1 MKISKRQTG
10 LTLIELMI
18 AMVIGLIIVA
28 SVIGLF
34 ISMMSSN
41 TTNLNEIR
49 LNQEL
54 RAAMSLMT
62 RDLRRAGYNGGSAS
76 VAGVSNPFS
85 TDASSAGAASTALNI
100 GAGDDDVIFAYDVDA
115 DGVLDSGEVLGYQVS
130 SNTLQ
135 LCLADSVANCTT
147 WQSLTDPD
155 VVNIT
160 DLTFIE
166 TNASS
171 ATAQFKQITIELTGE
186 WVRDSDFTRTITETI
201 KRRNDHF
208 DTW

>member
-1 MKISKRQTG
+1 MKISKRELG

-62 RDLRRAGYNGGSAS
+62 RDIRRAGYNGGSAA

-85 TDASSAGAASTALNI
+85 TDASSAGTASTALKI
-100 GAGDDDVIFAYDVDA
+100 GAGNDDVMFAYDVDF
-115 DGVLDSGEVLGYQVS
+115 DGVLDNGEVLGYQLA

-155 VVNIT
+155 VVSIT
-160 DLTFIE
+160 GLSFTE
-166 TNASS
+166 TDASS
-171 ATAQFKQITIELTGE
+171 AMAQFKQVTISLTGQ
-186 WVRDSDFTRTITETI
+186 WTKDSDFTRTVTETI

-208 DTW
+208 DSW